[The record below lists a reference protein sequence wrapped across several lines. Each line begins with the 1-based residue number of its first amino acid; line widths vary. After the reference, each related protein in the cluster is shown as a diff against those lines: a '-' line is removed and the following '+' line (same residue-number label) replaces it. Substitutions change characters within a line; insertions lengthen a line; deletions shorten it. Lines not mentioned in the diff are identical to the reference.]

1 MGRAVS
7 SSGPNIWWKA
17 GLGRGGT
24 PGVLQGRTLGL
35 GRIWTPWDG
44 LDEAIPSRCSCKG
57 AQRSLGSTGS
67 SGQPGTGTFPGAP
80 RANAAKTPWSEP
92 PAPQAPSLP
101 GAVRRDRLPHEQT
114 SPLPGPM
121 LAPTCHHRGRVVQ
134 SRAGKWG
141 IPRGGITLGSQ
152 EKSPKHD
159 IPSPRTWL
167 VPVLGSGLGPMSR
180 GRVGVSSSPGTCPT
194 RDPWGIR

>member
-141 IPRGGITLGSQ
+141 IPRGESHWGHRRNPQSTT
-152 EKSPKHD
+152 
-159 IPSPRTWL
+159 SPRLAHGWCRCWGPGS
-167 VPVLGSGLGPMSR
+167 VPCLGA
-180 GRVGVSSSPGTCPT
+180 V
-194 RDPWGIR
+194 WG